1 MRRERPDL
9 FSVLFR
15 PQENVK
21 TRNSRVLPGLEV
33 KKMPALSGGTLTQTM
48 RTRQFL
54 LPVREYVLASA
65 NSVRPVTVGCDA
77 GHHFATIRACRW
89 RAGRPARSAKCWRRN
104 VGPTPCLRALGRP
117 VGTVYANASRWRC
130 WLHPFG
136 LCANLR
142 FCDESTDSQA
152 VPPIGTETRVNQL
165 RNIALPGPR

>member
-65 NSVRPVTVGCDA
+65 NSVRPVTLGCDA
-77 GHHFATIRACRW
+77 SHGLRRSIL
-89 RAGRPARSAKCWRRN
+89 AGGEPSAPARPPKCQGRRN
-104 VGPTPCLRALGRP
+104 ARPTPCSRVLGRLS
-117 VGTVYANASRWRC
+117 GRFTRGSAAWDSGYILSVYVQISDFVTKVLIRKRFRP
-130 WLHPFG
+130 LVPKRE
-136 LCANLR
+136 LTNL
-142 FCDESTDSQA
+142 
-152 VPPIGTETRVNQL
+152 ET
-165 RNIALPGPR
+165 